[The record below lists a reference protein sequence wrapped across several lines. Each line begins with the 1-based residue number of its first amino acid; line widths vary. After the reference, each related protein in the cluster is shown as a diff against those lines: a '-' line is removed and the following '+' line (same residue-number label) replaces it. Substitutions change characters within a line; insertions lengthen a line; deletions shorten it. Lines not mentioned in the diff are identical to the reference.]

1 MTKLQNPVGFE
12 ARGQNISVSCF
23 GLASWLGKRMNF
35 LLEATGESNLGQG
48 CLFLFSC
55 IDLIVSE
62 VYNRAGESLR
72 EDVWVERR
80 GRNLTSLY
88 TMPAQ
93 CGFKEAIQYF

>member
-1 MTKLQNPVGFE
+1 MTKLQNPMGFE
-12 ARGQNISVSCF
+12 VLGQNISVSYV
-23 GLASWLGKRMNF
+23 GLASWPGKRINF

-48 CLFLFSC
+48 CLLLFSC
-55 IDLIVSE
+55 IDFVVSE
-62 VYNRAGESLR
+62 VYNRAGGSLR

-80 GRNLTSLY
+80 GRDLTSLY